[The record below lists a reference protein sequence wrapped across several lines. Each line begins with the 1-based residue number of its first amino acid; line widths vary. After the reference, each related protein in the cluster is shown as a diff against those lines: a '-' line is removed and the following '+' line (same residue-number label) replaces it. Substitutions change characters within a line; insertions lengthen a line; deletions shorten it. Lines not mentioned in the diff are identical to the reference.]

1 MKIILLQDVAK
12 LGKKNSVVDAPNGY
26 VMNTLLPSGKAIP
39 ATKQNLEKLEK
50 IQSQKDS
57 VEEQKLEQLQTA
69 HDDLQAQTVAV
80 PVEANEKDQ
89 LFQALSADQV
99 ATAIAELGIDL
110 PKEFIVIPD
119 TIKELGEHTIK
130 LSYGETELTLEI
142 TVVKK

>member
-69 HDDLQAQTVAV
+69 YDTLQNQTVTV

-99 ATAIAELGIDL
+99 ATAIAELGVDL
-110 PKEFIVIPD
+110 PKEFIVIPQ
-119 TIKELGEHTIK
+119 TIKELGEHTINLAYNK
-130 LSYGETELTLEI
+130 TELPLEI
-142 TVVKK
+142 TVAKK